1 MTSSVKF
8 RINGKQQ
15 RNITELDWK
24 ADTLGVSNLRVYSLT
39 AERGTG
45 GEAFL
50 ETLQDGDVVEVE
62 LENGLRFWTSPKA
75 LRDEVFAELGV
86 TRGANEVFEI
96 PAQIPSVGADRGLG
110 SLVIKVL
117 RFFTPT
123 IETVAAAELARKVE
137 KGGLEGG
144 KGETRLYRCVTKD
157 GELTLEAVDAGQI
170 PTDKTALLLLHG
182 TGSSTRGSFGEL
194 WNDKGS
200 DWARRD
206 SWLKLLGAYDTV
218 LALEHCTLTENPVQ
232 NLLVLLDTLPAGLAL
247 HVMSHSRGGMV
258 GELLCR
264 GSAADGQAPFS
275 DTELASF
282 LKADPKKLRGD
293 LDRLNQALK
302 DKRVR
307 VERFVRTAC
316 PARGTTLASGRL
328 DIYFSALRALL
339 GLVPGVIGDV
349 LDGLAELAAGVAGK
363 RTDPSVLPG
372 IEAMVPGSPLVKL
385 LNNPTARVQGR
396 LRVISGDIEGGTLG
410 STFLTL
416 LADPL
421 FLSKH
426 DLVVNTDSMYA
437 GAQRSDGAAYVFYE
451 GPEISHFRYFT
462 NRPSVEK
469 LEAAL
474 SAKEPGEDGFKP
486 YEIAKPVEPVV
497 SRGAAEARARHTVF
511 LLPGIMG
518 SHLEIRK
525 NRVWLD
531 FAELALGGMGRLR
544 LNQMGVQ
551 EETLVGGCYNGMIN
565 ALSGAYNVVP
575 FPYDWRVSVKQTA
588 ERLAAAIEAKLDEL
602 EKSVAGGLPVS
613 IVAHSMGGVVVRA
626 LIRFHEN
633 TWKRLCGHKDARVIM
648 LGTPT
653 KGSHAMAMVLTG
665 QDGLMRRLAMVDFQ
679 NDLAELLAIVGE
691 FPGVAELLPEEL
703 LDPAKW
709 RELRNGAENAAWM
722 PPADAILKAAKKVRS
737 EIDGIALDG
746 ERVYY
751 IAGSAQATPCAVSVA
766 AGEDGKPQV
775 VFEATARGDGRVT
788 WENGIPD
795 KVRAWYADARHGDLC
810 KAEKCCAAVGDLLRN
825 GDTSQLAKVAPVS
838 RGAQD
843 SFAMPIERSV
853 LHPDYEELLAAALCS
868 TPNRVH
874 AGAVSKI
881 RVEVV
886 HGSLEFASHPILV
899 GHYRGDTLVSAE
911 ADLDRHLGG
920 QLRDAHQLGLYPG
933 EANTAQ
939 VFHNDK
945 AQPKGAIVVG
955 LGEVGEL
962 APGILESAI
971 SRGIRAY
978 AASLA
983 DCHGGPRETQR
994 GISVLLIGTNG
1005 AGVSVATA
1013 VAAILR
1019 GIDKALQ
1026 NLEKHHLGNRLV
1038 LEEIELVEIY
1048 QDRAIQAAHA
1058 LQDAARDDTLV
1069 QRFDLSGTA
1078 QVQCRRGAKRRAF
1091 CEDTPDW
1098 WQRLVIREDEC
1109 GALSFDVIGDRA
1121 RTENHTQIIQRK
1133 LVDKLIEDALADP
1146 TPGNAAAA
1154 TLFQMLTPNE
1164 LKQYAPDQRN
1174 MVLMLN
1180 EATARYPWE
1189 LMVEDTTVGKGGS
1202 RDPAS
1207 VRGGMV
1213 RQLDTSN
1220 YRKKVMHATDK
1231 SALIIGHPNLPKG
1244 KFPSLPGA
1252 VKEAREVQ
1260 KRLSDF
1266 NYDVNP
1272 VIERDAATI
1281 MEELFR
1287 REYLILHLSGHGVYR
1302 EQTEFEQKPQC
1313 REKRPWISGMV
1324 IGDDLFLTPAEI
1336 RQMTTVPELAFI
1348 NCCHL
1353 GKIEDENRDFRS
1365 PNLPALAANLGA
1377 ELINMGVRAVV
1388 AAGWAVDDGAAQLF
1402 AKVFYEAML
1411 GGKDFGTAVREARKS
1426 TYLTYPHNNT
1436 WGAYQCY
1443 GDPSYAL
1450 CNGGSHPET
1459 GSREYRFVH
1468 PEEAI
1473 VALDNISGEAAIL
1486 QECEIDFCRKQ
1497 VRAIHDSLS
1506 PAWLEKAQILA
1517 ALGRAWGELGEF
1529 AEAVDCYEKA
1539 SIAESG
1545 EAPLAAIE
1553 QLCNLRARN
1562 AVACYAQDGMN
1573 AATRLKEAMEEL
1585 DQAEKEAA
1593 AVLTIGQT
1601 VERHIMLGSVHKR
1614 RALVL
1619 AQHLLNSTGSDK
1631 EGKKH
1636 LKDALEKMRK
1646 AYDSA
1651 DQLHR
1656 TNNRQAIYPYPLLY
1670 STASRILLAMLAK
1683 QSNLDIDQLQGEL
1696 QKARE
1701 AGQTRDREN
1710 PCYWDAIAGT
1720 EAELLETLA
1729 AGTRSQPDKP
1739 ADTGWI
1745 EPIAQK
1751 YRTAQ
1756 ERDGSPR
1763 ERRSV
1768 QDHLDFLATIA
1779 DVAGRA
1785 EAATSLRTL
1794 KGKIA

>member
-1 MTSSVKF
+1 MTTTVKF

-15 RNITELDWK
+15 RNVTELDWK
-24 ADTLGVSNLRVYSLT
+24 ADTLGVSNLRTYSLA
-39 AERGTG
+39 AERGA
-45 GEAFL
+45 GEEPVL

-86 TRGANEVFEI
+86 KRGADEVFEI
-96 PAQIPSVGADRGLG
+96 PAQIPGVGAERGLG

-117 RFFTPT
+117 RFFTPV
-123 IETVAAAELARKVE
+123 IETVAAKELARKVE

-144 KGETRLYRCVTKD
+144 KGETRLYRCVTKNGD
-157 GELTLEAVDAGQI
+157 LTLEAVAAGQI

-232 NLLVLLDTLPAGLAL
+232 NLLILLDSLPAGLTL

-264 GSAADGQAPFS
+264 GSAAEGQAPFS
-275 DTELASF
+275 DTELACF
-282 LKADPKKLRGD
+282 LKADPNKLRGD
-293 LDRLNQALK
+293 LDKLNQALK

-339 GLVPGVIGDV
+339 GLVPGVVGGV

-385 LNNPTARVQGR
+385 LNNPTAKVQGR

-437 GAQRSDGAAYVFYE
+437 GAQRSDGAAYVFYQ

-474 SAKEPGEDGFKP
+474 TAKDPGSDGFKP
-486 YEIAKPVEPVV
+486 YEIATPVEPDIT
-497 SRGAAEARARHTVF
+497 RGAAEARPRHTVF

-518 SHLEIRK
+518 SHLEIRE

-551 EETLVGGCYNGMIN
+551 EEALVGGTYNDMIN

-575 FPYDWRVSVKQTA
+575 FPYDWRISVKQTA

-613 IVAHSMGGVVVRA
+613 LVAHSMGGMVVRA
-626 LIRFHEN
+626 LIRFHES
-633 TWKRLCGHKDARVIM
+633 TWKRLCSHKEARVIM

-653 KGSHAMAMVLTG
+653 RGSHAMAMVLTG
-665 QDGLMRRLAMVDFQ
+665 QDGLMRRLAMLDFQ
-679 NDLAELLAIVGE
+679 HDLAELLAIVGE
-691 FPGVAELLPEEL
+691 YPGVAELLPEEL

-709 RELRNGAENAAWM
+709 RELRNGAENVAWT
-722 PPADAILKAAKKVRS
+722 PPADAILEAAKKTRD
-737 EIDGIALDG
+737 EIDGVALDG

-751 IAGSAQATPCAVSVA
+751 IAGKAEATPCAVSVA
-766 AGEDGKPQV
+766 VGEDGKPLVQ
-775 VFEATARGDGRVT
+775 FEATACGDGRVT

-795 KVRAWYADARHGDLC
+795 KVRAWYAEARHGDLC

-825 GDTSQLAKVAPVS
+825 GDTGQLAKVAPLS

-843 SFAMPIERSV
+843 NFAMPIERSV

-868 TPNRVH
+868 TPNRVQ

-886 HGSLEFASHPILV
+886 HGSLEFASYPILV

-939 VFHNDK
+939 IFHNDK
-945 AQPKGAIVVG
+945 TQPKGAIVVG

-962 APGILESAI
+962 APGILESAV
-971 SRGIRAY
+971 SRGIRSY

-983 DCHGGPRETQR
+983 DCHVSAREPQR
-994 GISVLLIGTNG
+994 GISVLLVGTNG

-1026 NLEKHHLGNRLV
+1026 NLEKHHLGDRLA

-1058 LQDAARDDTLV
+1058 LQDAARDDTLA
-1069 QRFDLSGTA
+1069 QRFDLSGAA

-1109 GALSFDVIGDRA
+1109 GELSFGVISDRA

-1164 LKQYAPDQRN
+1164 LKQYAPDQRSL
-1174 MVLMLN
+1174 VLMLN

-1189 LMVEDTTVGKGGS
+1189 LMVENTTVGKGGG

-1213 RQLDTSN
+1213 RQLDTTH
-1220 YRKKVMHATDK
+1220 YREKVMHATEK
-1231 SALIIGHPNLPKG
+1231 TALIIGHPNLPKG
-1244 KFPSLPGA
+1244 KFPPLPGA
-1252 VKEAREVQ
+1252 AKEAREVQ
-1260 KRLSDF
+1260 KRLSDY

-1353 GKIEDENRDFRS
+1353 GKIDDENPDFRS

-1388 AAGWAVDDGAAQLF
+1388 AAGWAVDDQAAQLF

-1426 TYLTYPHNNT
+1426 AYLAYPHNNT

-1450 CNGGSHPET
+1450 GNDGGHAES
-1459 GSREYRFVH
+1459 GNRDYRFVH

-1473 VALDNISGEAAIL
+1473 VVLDNIAGEAAIL
-1486 QECEIDFCRKQ
+1486 QECEIDFCRKE
-1497 VRAIHDSLS
+1497 VRAVHDTLP
-1506 PAWLEKAQILA
+1506 PAWLEQARILA

-1545 EAPLAAIE
+1545 ETPLAAIE

-1562 AVACYAQDGMN
+1562 AVARYAQDGGD
-1573 AATRLKEAMEEL
+1573 AAQRLKEALGEL
-1585 DQAEKEAA
+1585 EQAEKEAN
-1593 AVLTIGQT
+1593 AVLTIGPT

-1619 AQHLLNSTGSDK
+1619 AQHLRNSPGSGK
-1631 EGKKH
+1631 ESKKH
-1636 LKDALEKMRK
+1636 LKDALEEMRK

-1670 STASRILLAMLAK
+1670 AAASRILLAMLAK
-1683 QSNLDIDQLQGEL
+1683 QSHLDIDQLQGEL

-1739 ADTGWI
+1739 ADTGWV
-1745 EPIAQK
+1745 ESVAQK

-1768 QDHLDFLATIA
+1768 QEHLDFLATIA
-1779 DVAGRA
+1779 DVAGRT
-1785 EAATSLRTL
+1785 EAAASLRTL

>member
-1 MTSSVKF
+1 MTTTVKF
-8 RINGKQQ
+8 RISGKQQ
-15 RNITELDWK
+15 SNVTELDWK
-24 ADTLGVSNLRVYSLT
+24 ADTLGVSNLRTYSLA
-39 AERGTG
+39 AERGAG
-45 GEAFL
+45 GEVFL

-62 LENGLRFWTSPKA
+62 LENGQRFWTSPKA
-75 LRDEVFAELGV
+75 LRDEVFAGLGV
-86 TRGANEVFEI
+86 KRGADEVFEI
-96 PAQIPSVGADRGLG
+96 PAQIPGVGAERGLG
-110 SLVIKVL
+110 SLIIKVL
-117 RFFTPT
+117 RFFTPVV
-123 IETVAAAELARKVE
+123 ETVAAEELARKVE

-144 KGETRLYRCVTKD
+144 KGETRLYRCVTKN
-157 GELTLEAVDAGQI
+157 GALTLEAVAAGQI
-170 PTDKTALLLLHG
+170 STDRTALLLLHG

-206 SWLKLLGAYDTV
+206 GWLKLLGAYDTV

-232 NLLVLLDTLPAGLAL
+232 NLLTLLDSLPGGLTL

-264 GSAADGQAPFS
+264 GSAAEGQAPFS
-275 DTELASF
+275 DTELACF
-282 LKADPKKLRGD
+282 LKADPNRLRGD
-293 LDRLNQALK
+293 LDKLNQALK

-339 GLVPGVIGDV
+339 GLVPGVIGGV

-363 RTDPSVLPG
+363 RTDPALLPG
-372 IEAMVPGSPLVKL
+372 IEAMVPESPLVKL
-385 LNNPTARVQGR
+385 LNNPTAKVQGR

-497 SRGAAEARARHTVF
+497 SRGATEAKPRHTVF

-551 EETLVGGCYNGMIN
+551 EEALVGGTYNAMIN
-565 ALSGAYNVVP
+565 ALSSAYNVVP

-626 LIRFHEN
+626 LIRFHES
-633 TWKRLCGHKDARVIM
+633 TWKRLCGHKEARVIM
-648 LGTPT
+648 LGSPT
-653 KGSHAMAMVLTG
+653 RGSHAMAMVLTG
-665 QDGLMRRLAMVDFQ
+665 QDGLMRRLAMLDFQ

-691 FPGVAELLPEEL
+691 YPGVAELLPEEL

-709 RELRNGAENAAWM
+709 RELRNGAENAAWA

-766 AGEDGKPQV
+766 AGEDGKTRVQ
-775 VFEATARGDGRVT
+775 FEATTRGDGRVT

-795 KVRAWYADARHGDLC
+795 KVRAWYADAKHGDLC
-810 KAEKCCAAVGDLLRN
+810 KAGKCCAAVGDLLRN
-825 GDTSQLAKVAPVS
+825 GDTARLAKVAPVS

-843 SFAMPIERSV
+843 HFAMPVERSV
-853 LHPDYEELLAAALCS
+853 LHPDYEELLAAAMCS
-868 TPNRVH
+868 TPNRVQ
-874 AGAVSKI
+874 AGAASKI

-886 HGSLEFASHPILV
+886 HGSLEFAAYPILV

-920 QLRDAHQLGLYPG
+920 QLRDAQQLGLYPG
-933 EANTAQ
+933 ETNTAQ
-939 VFHNDK
+939 IFHNDK

-971 SRGIRAY
+971 SRGIRSY

-983 DCHGGPRETQR
+983 DCHGGPRQTQR

-1026 NLEKHHLGNRLV
+1026 NLEKHHLGNRLA

-1058 LQDAARDDTLV
+1058 LQDAARDDALA

-1078 QVQCRRGAKRRAF
+1078 RVQCRRGAKRRAF

-1098 WQRLVIREDEC
+1098 WQRLAIREDEC

-1121 RTENHTQIIQRK
+1121 RTEKHSQTIQRK

-1146 TPGNAAAA
+1146 VPGNAAAA
-1154 TLFQMLTPNE
+1154 TLFQMLTPNQ

-1174 MVLMLN
+1174 LVLMLN

-1189 LMVEDTTVGKGGS
+1189 LMVENSTVGTGGG

-1213 RQLDTSN
+1213 RQLDTVN
-1220 YRKKVMHATDK
+1220 FREKVMHATERT
-1231 SALIIGHPNLPKG
+1231 ALVIGHPNLPKG
-1244 KFPSLPGA
+1244 KFPALPGA

-1272 VIERDAATI
+1272 LIERDAATV
-1281 MEELFR
+1281 MEALFH

-1302 EQTEFEQKPQC
+1302 EQTDFEQNPQC

-1353 GKIEDENRDFRS
+1353 GRIDDESRDFRT

-1388 AAGWAVDDGAAQLF
+1388 AAGWAVDDEAAQLF
-1402 AKVFYEAML
+1402 ARVFYEAML

-1426 TYLTYPHNNT
+1426 TYLAYPHNNT

-1450 CNGGSHPET
+1450 GNGGSHAES
-1459 GSREYRFVH
+1459 GSRDYRFVH

-1473 VALDNISGEAAIL
+1473 VVLDNISGEAATL
-1486 QECEIDFCRKQ
+1486 QECEIDSRRKQ
-1497 VRAIHDSLS
+1497 VRAVHDTLP
-1506 PAWLEKAQILA
+1506 PAWLEQARILA
-1517 ALGRAWGELGEF
+1517 ALGKAWGELGEF

-1539 SIAESG
+1539 STAESG

-1562 AVACYAQDGMN
+1562 AVARYAQDSKD
-1573 AATRLKEAMEEL
+1573 AAGRLAKALEEL
-1585 DQAEKEAA
+1585 KLAEKEAE
-1593 AVLTIGQT
+1593 AVLTIGKT
-1601 VERHIMLGSVHKR
+1601 VERHIMLGSVRKR

-1619 AQHLLNSTGSDK
+1619 AQHMLNFPNGDK
-1631 EGKKH
+1631 DGKKH
-1636 LKDALEKMRK
+1636 LKEALEEMRK
-1646 AYDSA
+1646 AYENA
-1651 DQLHR
+1651 DRLHR
-1656 TNNRQAIYPYPLLY
+1656 ANNRQAIYPYPLLY
-1670 STASRILLAMLAK
+1670 AAASRILLAMFP
-1683 QSNLDIDQLQGEL
+1683 QSASLDIDQLQGEL

-1701 AGQTRDREN
+1701 AGKTRDREN
-1710 PCYWDAIAGT
+1710 PCYWDAITPA
-1720 EAELLETLA
+1720 ESELLETLA
-1729 AGTRSQPDKP
+1729 AAPRNRSGKS
-1739 ADTGWI
+1739 ADTGWV
-1745 EPIAQK
+1745 ESVAQK
-1751 YRTAQ
+1751 YRAAQ

-1768 QDHLDFLATIA
+1768 QEHLDFLATVA

-1785 EAATSLRTL
+1785 DAAASLRAI